1 MLNNSLVRYYWKKE
15 KKRWGNKERLTKVIN
30 IHLKV
35 GENMV
40 AKDIQTVLNMK
51 NKKWLNT
58 AKTILKCGKTLRN
71 NFQAIE
77 PF

>member
-15 KKRWGNKERLTKVIN
+15 KKKWDKKERLTKVIN
-30 IHLKV
+30 ILLKV

-40 AKDIQTVLNMK
+40 AKNIQTVLNMK

-58 AKTILKCGKTLRN
+58 EKTILKCGKTLRN

>member
-1 MLNNSLVRYYWKKE
+1 
-15 KKRWGNKERLTKVIN
+15 
-30 IHLKV
+30 
-35 GENMV
+35 MV

-58 AKTILKCGKTLRN
+58 EKTILKCGKMLRN